1 MNTPLDG
8 YALCAVILF
17 FKMFSISLFQ
27 GYHRIGKGKFKNPE
41 DAAFSGKAPVAEE
54 LPQVQRAARAWANDV
69 ENIPIFLALGL
80 AYVLLGA
87 PHAAAWLFFVFT
99 AARVAHTVCYLAAW
113 QPWRTL
119 AYAVGIGCTIGVCV
133 GILGK
138 LL

>member
-1 MNTPLDG
+1 MDTPLDW
-8 YALCAVILF
+8 YALCAVVLF

-27 GYHRIGKGKFKNPE
+27 GYHRIGQGKFRNPE

-87 PHAAAWLFFVFT
+87 PQAAAWLFSVFT
-99 AARVAHTVCYLAAW
+99 VARVVHTVCYLAAW